1 MKQLHTRRK
10 LTITVAVLAS
20 AFAFAG
26 LAGTTM
32 LALAQTKAKEKV
44 KGGATPQQIQ
54 EACQRTQARIAK
66 FQQFGI
72 PEEFGSEEPFT
83 FDPNGPGC

>member
-10 LTITVAVLAS
+10 WTIGVAVLAI
-20 AFAFAG
+20 AFAFG
-26 LAGTTM
+26 G
-32 LALAQTKAKEKV
+32 LALAQVKEKSKV
-44 KGGATPQQIQ
+44 KGGATPQQIK
-54 EACQRTQARIAK
+54 EACQRTLARITK